1 MKTEVEILKNY
12 INGKFVESKTTE
24 FLNAMNPA
32 TDEILA
38 KVPLSTKEECYM
50 AVEAAKSAFPKWKN
64 TPGIQRIQPILKL
77 TQLLKEKLNDIAIIG
92 TMNHGKEL
100 EAMIGEVV
108 RAWQMCEAAISV
120 PEMQKGEFME
130 DVAEGIDEY
139 TVLEP
144 LGIFLMIPPFNFPA
158 MIPFWTMPFA
168 VAVGNTYIVK
178 INEQTPLAMQRI
190 IEWCIDKAGF
200 PPGVV
205 NFIHGGPQQAIW
217 LIEHPDIVGVS
228 SVGSTPVAKDIY
240 RRATSLGKRA
250 MCHGGANNFLVVDQ
264 TANLDKIIPNMM
276 NSCFGNTGQ
285 RCLAGKVVMVVGPEK
300 FYEKVKIKFVEAAK
314 KLKVG
319 YGLDK
324 DIFMGPVVSKKALE
338 KLKSQIQDCVNAGG
352 KLLLDGRNIKVDEF
366 PNGYWLGPTIIE
378 GLKPGFIWYDDEV
391 FGPVV
396 KFDRVDTLD
405 EAIKIINANPKGNA
419 VTIYTESGE
428 NARHFRHEVNCGNIG
443 INLGIVA
450 PIAWFPFA
458 GTKESFFGTLRAQA
472 REAVQFFTQARVIIE
487 RFHGSTKIE
496 WD

>member
-1 MKTEVEILKNY
+1 MSKEIEILKNY
-12 INGKFVESKTTE
+12 INGQFVESKSTE
-24 FLNAMNPA
+24 FVNAMNPA

-38 KVPLSTKEECYM
+38 KVPLSTKEECYA
-50 AVEAAKSAFPKWKN
+50 AVEAAKKAFPMWRN
-64 TPGIQRIQPILKL
+64 TPGIKRIQPILRL
-77 TQLLKEKLNDIAIIG
+77 TQLLKDKMEDISVIG
-92 TMNHGKEL
+92 TMNHGKEIAAL
-100 EAMIGEVV
+100 RGEVV
-108 RAWQMCEAAISV
+108 RAYQMCEAAVGV
-120 PEMQKGEFME
+120 PEMQKGEFMQ
-130 DVAEGIDEY
+130 DIAEGIDEY
-139 TVLEP
+139 TILEP
-144 LGIFLMIPPFNFPA
+144 LGVFLMIPPFNFPA
-158 MIPFWTMPFA
+158 MIPFWTLPFA
-168 VAVGNTYIVK
+168 VAAGNTFIVK

-240 RRATSLGKRA
+240 KRATSLGKRA
-250 MCHGGANNFLVVDQ
+250 MCHGGANNFLVIDQ
-264 TANLDKIIPNMM
+264 TANLNKIMNNLM

-285 RCLAGKVVMVVGPEK
+285 RCLAGSVIMVVGPEE
-300 FYEKVKIKFVEAAK
+300 YYQKVKAKFIDAAK

-319 YGLDK
+319 YGLDS
-324 DIFMGPVVSKKALE
+324 DTFMGPVVSRKALE
-338 KLKSQIQDCVNAGG
+338 KLKSQIQECVDAGA
-352 KLLLDGRNIKVDEF
+352 KMLLDGRDIKVEGY
-366 PNGYWLGPTIIE
+366 PNGYWLGPTIME
-378 GLKPGFIWYDDEV
+378 GLKPGFKWYDDEI

-396 KFDRVDTLD
+396 MFDRADTLD

-443 INLGIVA
+443 INIGIVA

-458 GTKESFFGTLRAQA
+458 GAKESFFGTLRAQG